1 MIKHPYI
8 ILLIITVVFTILSFF
23 FEIQRKKTNRLNKME
38 KLTMVKRM
46 GLFVTRYLH
55 YLFLLYFALFLLI
68 FKEKGRDAVIYIILA
83 IVLSY
88 SWIFFDCCILSYH
101 ELRFYGVDYNEYQT
115 NFHPCLYAVFENYQA
130 VPLYLSGGIMFFT
143 FFYLLLQNQTI
154 PASYR
159 VIMGGIFM
167 GLFIY
172 NIITTRY
179 YDTKLRYPTD
189 KEHILYRYFS

>member
-1 MIKHPYI
+1 MTNSYV
-8 ILLIITVVFTILSFF
+8 ILLLITLVLTISSFF
-23 FEIQRKKTNRLNKME
+23 FEIQRKKTNRLSKVE
-38 KLTMVKRM
+38 KLTIKNMV

-68 FKEKGRDAVIYIILA
+68 FKEKGLDAVIYIILA
-83 IVLSY
+83 ILLSY

-101 ELRFYGVDYNEYQT
+101 ELRFYGVEYNKYQT

-143 FFYLLLQNQTI
+143 FFYLLLKNWFI
-154 PASYR
+154 PTNYR
-159 VIMGGIFM
+159 VVAGGVFF

-179 YDTKLRYPTD
+179 YNTKLRYPTN
-189 KEHILYRYFS
+189 KNHILYKYFT